1 MVITYSRQ
9 HEVKVAQ
16 NLFFT
21 HIFGQM
27 EVNVKQGV
35 KKNEKIT
42 LTGPITQQKYPEELR
57 LITYYDKQKDKIY
70 QFLTNNF
77 HLSLIL

>member
-1 MVITYSRQ
+1 
-9 HEVKVAQ
+9 
-16 NLFFT
+16 
-21 HIFGQM
+21 M

>member
-1 MVITYSRQ
+1 VPFLLVRQ
-9 HEVKVAQ
+9 FEQIIEDKFQ
-16 NLFFT
+16 RKDF
-21 HIFGQM
+21 
-27 EVNVKQGV
+27 